1 MPTPQEN
8 KLENVGNFQSHIG
21 TTVLGTVTGEV
32 ALSARSI
39 ESKYSFRLISMGG
52 HSVSQSVGILW
63 NLKNPILY
71 ILFYTV
77 TNKYISGYAGGV
89 ASLEHCQQGF
99 NR

>member
-77 TNKYISGYAGGV
+77 TNKYISGIYQWV
-89 ASLEHCQQGF
+89 RRRCS
-99 NR
+99 

>member
-8 KLENVGNFQSHIG
+8 KLENVGNFQSHIA
-21 TTVLGTVTGEV
+21 TTVLATVTGEV

-71 ILFYTV
+71 ILFYKV
-77 TNKYISGYAGGV
+77 TNKYISGIYQWV
-89 ASLEHCQQGF
+89 RRRCRTLSTRF
-99 NR
+99 